1 MGQKLQDEVQDVEEL
16 GRGSLLGRRERRD
29 EINRGRGLGW
39 GLIEERRERL
49 HLVAGLDLFHIK
61 ETMVKDQVDI
71 VKQARKYLPTVERVP
86 ESRRR

>member
-1 MGQKLQDEVQDVEEL
+1 MTKRSDL
-16 GRGSLLGRRERRD
+16 
-29 EINRGRGLGW
+29 EIQQY
-39 GLIEERRERL
+39 
-49 HLVAGLDLFHIK
+49 VAAK